1 MYSGPSGTLIGGR
14 RLSMDG
20 AGLPLSSLP
29 SARLPERADVI
40 VVGAGIIG
48 LSIAWRLAQAG
59 QKVVVV
65 DRGEVG
71 SGASLAATG
80 MLAAA
85 AEYEP
90 GGELLMD
97 FALESQRR
105 WDSFGAELA
114 QVSGVDLD
122 FDRTGTLVVA
132 MTRDETARLRG
143 RFELHAKAGLK
154 SRWLDGSEVR
164 DLEGSLRPGVTAGIQ
179 CPLDFQVDP
188 RRVMPA
194 LQTAALRAGVIIVE
208 HVDITKL
215 ERTAGAVTGV
225 SSADCACQAPLIV
238 LTTGAHAGSGQL
250 LPPELAL
257 PVRPLRGQSVCLRA
271 PAHQPALLA
280 HVIWTEQVHM
290 APKSGGRLIVG
301 ATVEEVGFNPD
312 VTVGGL
318 FALLEAARRALPA
331 IEDISVEA
339 VWSGFRPT
347 SQDDAPILGETGV
360 PGLLLAVG
368 HHRNGILLAPATADA
383 VAGCVLGSAVSAPAR
398 ALNLQRFVRRA

>member
-1 MYSGPSGTLIGGR
+1 MYSGRASQIIAGR
-14 RLSMDG
+14 RLAAEGESLSVAA
-20 AGLPLSSLP
+20 AGS
-29 SARLPERADVI
+29 RLPETADVV

-48 LSIAWRLAQAG
+48 LSIAWRLALSG

-65 DRGEVG
+65 DKGQVG

-85 AEYEP
+85 AEYEA
-90 GGELLMD
+90 GGEILIA

-105 WDSFGAELA
+105 WEAFGAELEQA
-114 QVSGVDLD
+114 SGLDID
-122 FDRTGTLVVA
+122 FDRSGTIVVA

-143 RFELHAKAGLK
+143 RFELHQKVGLE
-154 SRWLDGSEVR
+154 SRWLTGAEVR
-164 DLEGSLRPGVTAGIQ
+164 DFEGGLRPTVTAGIH
-179 CPLDFQVDP
+179 CPGDFQVDP

-194 LQTAALRAGVIIVE
+194 LEIAAKRAGVIIVE
-208 HVDITKL
+208 NVDVTGL
-215 ERTAGAVTGV
+215 LTSAGAISGV
-225 SSADCACQAPLIV
+225 ASGDDECQAPLVV
-238 LTTGAHAGSGQL
+238 LTTGAYAGSGQL
-250 LPPELAL
+250 LPADLAI
-257 PVRPLRGQSVCLRA
+257 PVRPLRGQSVSMRSPANQPPLLR
-271 PAHQPALLA
+271 

-301 ATVEEVGFNPD
+301 ATVEEVGFDAN

-318 FALLEAARRALPA
+318 FALLDAARRALPSV
-331 IEDISVEA
+331 EDVAVEA

-347 SQDDAPILGETGV
+347 SEDDAPILGAAGL

-383 VAGCVLGSAVSAPAR
+383 IAGWALGTQVAPSAQY
-398 ALNLQRFVRRA
+398 LNLQRFGRRP

>member
-1 MYSGPSGTLIGGR
+1 
-14 RLSMDG
+14 MDR
-20 AGLPLSSLP
+20 AGLPLSAP
-29 SARLPERADVI
+29 VAARLPERADVI

-59 QKVVVV
+59 RKVVVV

-90 GGELLMD
+90 GGEILID
-97 FALESQRR
+97 FALESQRH

-114 QVSGVDLD
+114 QVSGIDLD

-143 RFELHAKAGLK
+143 RFELHAKAGLTT
-154 SRWLDGSEVR
+154 RWLDGSEVR
-164 DLEGSLRPGVTAGIQ
+164 DLEGSLRPSVTAGLH

-194 LQTAALRAGVIIVE
+194 LQAAALRAGVIVVE
-208 HVDITKL
+208 HVDITGL
-215 ERTAGAVTGV
+215 DMTAGAVTGV
-225 SSADCACQAPLIV
+225 TSAGGVCQAPVVV

-250 LPPELAL
+250 LPPALAL
-257 PVRPLRGQSVCLRA
+257 PVRPLRGQSVCLRG

-280 HVIWTEQVHM
+280 HVLWTEQLHM

-331 IEDISVEA
+331 IEEISVEA

-383 VAGCVLGSAVSAPAR
+383 VAGCVLGADMSAPAR
-398 ALNLQRFVRRA
+398 MLNLQRFARQA

>member
-1 MYSGPSGTLIGGR
+1 
-14 RLSMDG
+14 MDG

-90 GGELLMD
+90 GGEILID

-132 MTRDETARLRG
+132 MTRREMVLDTDELRT
-143 RFELHAKAGLK
+143 L
-154 SRWLDGSEVR
+154 
-164 DLEGSLRPGVTAGIQ
+164 
-179 CPLDFQVDP
+179 
-188 RRVMPA
+188 
-194 LQTAALRAGVIIVE
+194 
-208 HVDITKL
+208 
-215 ERTAGAVTGV
+215 
-225 SSADCACQAPLIV
+225 
-238 LTTGAHAGSGQL
+238 
-250 LPPELAL
+250 
-257 PVRPLRGQSVCLRA
+257 
-271 PAHQPALLA
+271 
-280 HVIWTEQVHM
+280 
-290 APKSGGRLIVG
+290 
-301 ATVEEVGFNPD
+301 
-312 VTVGGL
+312 
-318 FALLEAARRALPA
+318 
-331 IEDISVEA
+331 
-339 VWSGFRPT
+339 
-347 SQDDAPILGETGV
+347 
-360 PGLLLAVG
+360 
-368 HHRNGILLAPATADA
+368 NG
-383 VAGCVLGSAVSAPAR
+383 
-398 ALNLQRFVRRA
+398 